1 MRKMKAR
8 WEKGKKENE
17 KGREE
22 KERRENKKQ
31 REKLLESKKNSRQ
44 KEKTRKKLKPYFVY
58 QDNINN
64 TLLLFV
70 DQSIQTKKTLNFGLI
85 KE

>member
-1 MRKMKAR
+1 MERETIRK
-8 WEKGKKENE
+8 
-17 KGREE
+17 
-22 KERRENKKQ
+22 Q
-31 REKLLESKKNSRQ
+31 KNSKQ
-44 KEKTRKKLKPYFVY
+44 KGKTRKKLKPYFVY